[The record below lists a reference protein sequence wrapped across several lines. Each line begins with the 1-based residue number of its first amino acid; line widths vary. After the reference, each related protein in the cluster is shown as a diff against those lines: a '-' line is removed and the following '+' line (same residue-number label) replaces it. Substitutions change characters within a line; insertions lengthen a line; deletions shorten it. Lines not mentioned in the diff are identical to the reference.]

1 MNNQQGRIGAD
12 QFGNHDERAIDLLVD
27 GELGDAER
35 RSLLD
40 RLDRA
45 PAGWRRCAL
54 AFLEAQAWRQ
64 LMRESNHVAAAP
76 ASAGATDVAC
86 IPQEKGRRGWT
97 PAAWPVPALAAAVLA
112 AFAVGW
118 LTHAATGR
126 VDDLAST
133 EQTRSTDEHVAGAT
147 PSPADS
153 SPAESIAESEPSS
166 PFQVIGFVTLT
177 IEQDGTEK
185 AVSVPIVDGSEIDE
199 EWLLSQPVTIPEA
212 ILREVERQGH
222 KLVANRQLVPIE
234 LGDGRRAVMP
244 VDRVEVRL
252 AGRVYQ

>member
-1 MNNQQGRIGAD
+1 MNNQGRIEAD
-12 QFGNHDERAIDLLVD
+12 QFGDHDERAIDLLVD

-45 PAGWRRCAL
+45 PDGWRRCAL
-54 AFLEAQAWRQ
+54 TFLESQSWQQA
-64 LMRESNHVAAAP
+64 MRELNYVAAAP

-86 IPQEKGRRGWT
+86 IPQEKGRRRWT
-97 PAAWPVPALAAAVLA
+97 PSAWSVPALAAAVLA
-112 AFAVGW
+112 AFALGW
-118 LTHAATGR
+118 LTHAAAGR
-126 VDDLAST
+126 VDQFAST
-133 EQTRSTDEHVAGAT
+133 NQTPSTDEHAPGST
-147 PSPADS
+147 PPPADS
-153 SPAESIAESEPSS
+153 PPAESIVESESS
-166 PFQVIGFVTLT
+166 SSLRLVGLLTLT

-185 AVSVPIVDGSEIDE
+185 TLSVPIVDGSKIDE
-199 EWLLSQPVTIPEA
+199 EWLLSQPVAVPES

>member
-1 MNNQQGRIGAD
+1 MNDDQGRIEAD
-12 QFGNHDERAIDLLVD
+12 QFGDHDEWAIDLLVD

-35 RSLLD
+35 RVLLD

-45 PAGWRRCAL
+45 PDGWRRCAL
-54 AFLEAQAWRQ
+54 AYLEAQAWRQ
-64 LMRESNHVAAAP
+64 SMRESNHVAVAP
-76 ASAGATDVAC
+76 ASAGASGVAC

-97 PAAWPVPALAAAVLA
+97 PSTWPVPALAATVVA
-112 AFAVGW
+112 AFALGW
-118 LTHAATGR
+118 LTHAT
-126 VDDLAST
+126 DQFAST
-133 EQTRSTDEHVAGAT
+133 GQTRPANENAPDST
-147 PSPADS
+147 PAPDDS
-153 SPAESIAESEPSS
+153 SSAESVAEPESSS
-166 PFQVIGFVTLT
+166 PFRLVGLLTLT

-185 AVSVPIVDGSEIDE
+185 FLSVPIVDGSEIDE
-199 EWLLSQPVTIPEA
+199 EWLLSQPVAIPEA